1 MRFPTRKPASRRAR
15 RGSSGT
21 CRRCSCCSCC
31 CDPPSGWC
39 AAPGGWYEGP
49 CSACAWSLLL
59 LALPAHASVYA
70 VTVAGLV
77 GEPDYEQ
84 RFTSGATDLDKVLKG
99 AGADV
104 HVFTLTGAAATR
116 ARLTQVLGQV
126 AKDAKPEDDFVLIL
140 IGHGS
145 FDGVEYKFNLVGP
158 DISAAELADL
168 CNRVPARRQLIV
180 NTTSASGGSVAALQR
195 AGRAVIAS
203 TKSGTEKNATVF
215 ARYWVAALQDPAA
228 DVDKSESTS
237 ALEAFQY
244 ADRKTAEFY
253 TAQKRLATEHRRVRG
268 HRQRRAGPR
277 AVGRQRRGPAAGE
290 PDPGSV
296 RRHAEGGLRLH
307 ASATCSPRRKISN
320 GRSTCSSTR
329 KRR

>member
-1 MRFPTRKPASRRAR
+1 MR
-15 RGSSGT
+15 SSLGI
-21 CRRCSCCSCC
+21 CLI
-31 CDPPSGWC
+31 G
-39 AAPGGWYEGP
+39 
-49 CSACAWSLLL
+49 LL
-59 LALPAHASVYA
+59 LAHPARGSVYS

-84 RFTSGATDLDKVLKG
+84 RFTAGANDLDKLLKA

-104 HVFTLTGAAATR
+104 HVYTLTGTAATR

-126 AKDAKPEDDFVLIL
+126 AHDARPEDDFVLTL

-158 DISAAELADL
+158 DVSAAELAEL

-180 NTTSASGGSVAALQR
+180 NTTSASGGSIAVLQR
-195 AGRAVIAS
+195 AGRAVVAS

-215 ARYWVAALQDPAA
+215 ARYWVEALQDPSA
-228 DVDKSESTS
+228 DVDKNESVS

-253 TAQKRLATEHRRVRG
+253 TAQKRLATEH
-268 HRQRRAGPR
+268 
-277 AVGRQRRGPAAGE
+277 AVFEDTGKGE
-290 PDPGSV
+290 PV
-296 RRHAEGGLRLH
+296 RTASLDTGEGRLLSSLILVRSGDAQKAAFDSSKRDLLAKREDVERQIDALRYQKAAMSQNDYEQQLKTLLVGLARIQAALDQ
-307 ASATCSPRRKISN
+307 
-320 GRSTCSSTR
+320 
-329 KRR
+329 